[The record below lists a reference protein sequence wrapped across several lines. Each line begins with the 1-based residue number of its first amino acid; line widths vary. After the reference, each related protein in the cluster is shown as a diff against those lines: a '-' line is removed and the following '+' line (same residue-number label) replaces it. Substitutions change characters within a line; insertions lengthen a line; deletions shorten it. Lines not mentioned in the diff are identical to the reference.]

1 MISPRLRFFAAVFF
15 AAALALTPACSPAQ
29 STSPADEARA
39 APAAKI
45 KAKGLPNLG
54 RVNDN
59 LYRGGQP
66 EARHKAFEQLRE
78 LGIDIVVNLRDDQ
91 DDTEEERRLVEALG
105 MQFVSIPWSGH
116 KDPDNA
122 QVAEFLRLVRENPD
136 KQIFVHCRRGAERT
150 GVMLAAYR
158 MSVEGWTPEQA
169 LAEMEEF
176 KFRGFWFR
184 HLKRYVRE
192 FPEHWENEPA
202 FAPLRAAP
210 AAQPAASPAAAGKP
224 APQP

>member
-1 MISPRLRFFAAVFF
+1 MIPRPRRIAVVALF
-15 AAALALTPACSPAQ
+15 AAALALLPACSAGQ
-29 STSPADEARA
+29 SPT
-39 APAAKI
+39 PAAAGREAAAAEKI
-45 KAKGLPNLG
+45 RAKGLPNLG
-54 RVNDN
+54 RVNDS

-66 EARHKAFEQLRE
+66 QARHRAFEQLRE
-78 LGIDIVVNLRDDQ
+78 MGIDIVVNLRDDQ
-91 DDTEEERRLVEALG
+91 GDSEAERRIVESLG
-105 MQFVSIPWSGH
+105 MQFVAIPWSGY
-116 KDPDNA
+116 KDPDDA
-122 QVAEFLRLVRENPD
+122 QVAEFLQLVRDNPD
-136 KQIFVHCRRGAERT
+136 KQIFIHCRRGAERT

-158 MSVEGWTPEQA
+158 MAVEGWTPEQA

-192 FPEHWENEPA
+192 FPEHWEREPA

-210 AAQPAASPAAAGKP
+210 PAASPAAASRP